1 MVKIKYQRRFNN
13 HSKYFHIP
21 FLKQKY
27 NHNNNNNN
35 NNNKKNFSQNQ
46 NKNLNSIYI
55 YNLPENLINYEILYK
70 YEYLGQYGNIIKI
83 IIFNDCCYV
92 KFSNEYEAA
101 ISLLSLNNSV
111 IYSNLIKVGY
121 YRKNNNSAYFNFNLN
136 FNLNFN
142 NNLNNLNLNFNNNF
156 NKKSDFEISIEKT
169 DLFNENIKKKL
180 FQNSL
185 DKRTIF
191 PSPYEIYNK
200 TEFIEYQIK
209 MGYFNIKN
217 NNIFKFK
224 EVEKSRFNFDLIT
237 CNTEEEKIENDS
249 IDDFDEIN
257 TLIMK
262 EIKTKI

>member
-1 MVKIKYQRRFNN
+1 MVKIKYQRRFFPKN

-27 NHNNNNNN
+27 KNNNNNN
-35 NNNKKNFSQNQ
+35 IKKKYSH
-46 NKNLNSIYI
+46 NLNSIYI
-55 YNLPENLINYEILYK
+55 YNLPENIINYDILYK

-83 IIFNDCCYV
+83 IIFSDCCYV

-121 YRKNNNSAYFNFNLN
+121 YRKNNSAYFNNFNLN
-136 FNLNFN
+136 FNLNYN
-142 NNLNNLNLNFNNNF
+142 N
-156 NKKSDFEISIEKT
+156 KTDFEISIEKT
-169 DLFNENIKKKL
+169 DLFKENVKKKL

-209 MGYFNIKN
+209 MGYFNVNKN

-249 IDDFDEIN
+249 IDDFEEIN